1 MKRKRRQEKEERK
14 KKQNFS
20 NCRTS
25 ALGLSPPF
33 CVASLG
39 VLLSPA
45 VSPACSLCM
54 QQQWQPTGADIFLKQ
69 PPGCCVWGHL
79 SSAQLG
85 STLPPPGIQG
95 QGDCTSAIWTHN
107 FAGLRVSFAAA
118 SRSSVPFHCLPPAP
132 PLVPKSSNF
141 NEEQHRFWLSAYP
154 YRCAQSSLLSFPRV
168 LFALV
173 ICILMG
179 MPSD

>member
-1 MKRKRRQEKEERK
+1 MKRKRRQEKRRKK

-39 VLLSPA
+39 VLLSPT

-69 PPGCCVWGHL
+69 PPGCCVWGRL
-79 SSAQLG
+79 SSARLCHHLG
-85 STLPPPGIQG
+85 FRAKEIARLQFGHTTLPGY
-95 QGDCTSAIWTHN
+95 
-107 FAGLRVSFAAA
+107 V
-118 SRSSVPFHCLPPAP
+118 FHLLLLLIP
-132 PLVPKSSNF
+132 
-141 NEEQHRFWLSAYP
+141 RYLSTA
-154 YRCAQSSLLSFPRV
+154 SLLLLHLSRKAVTLMKNSIVSGSLHIHIAVRKV
-168 LFALV
+168 L
-173 ICILMG
+173 
-179 MPSD
+179 S